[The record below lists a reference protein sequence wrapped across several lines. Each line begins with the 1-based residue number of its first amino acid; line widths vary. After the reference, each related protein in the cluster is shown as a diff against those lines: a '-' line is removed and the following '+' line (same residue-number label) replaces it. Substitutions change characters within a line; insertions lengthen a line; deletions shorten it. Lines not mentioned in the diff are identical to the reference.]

1 MYKKEETIEI
11 LEDIYSNLAYD
22 NWREADKKV
31 KLNIKIIEFKK
42 TKRFIELQNQ
52 LNTLITKNG
61 LRDKETIRVSQMV
74 DKEINR
80 FYANNN

>member
-1 MYKKEETIEI
+1 M
-11 LEDIYSNLAYD
+11 AYD

>member
-31 KLNIKIIEFKK
+31 KLNIEIIEFRNSKE
-42 TKRFIELQNQ
+42 FIKLQNR
-52 LNTLITKNG
+52 LHTLIDKKG

-74 DKEINR
+74 DKEINK
-80 FYANNN
+80 FYTDNN

>member
-1 MYKKEETIEI
+1 MYKKEETIKI

-22 NWREADKKV
+22 NWKEADKKV

-61 LRDKETIRVSQMV
+61 LRDKETIRISQMV
-74 DKEINR
+74 DKEINK